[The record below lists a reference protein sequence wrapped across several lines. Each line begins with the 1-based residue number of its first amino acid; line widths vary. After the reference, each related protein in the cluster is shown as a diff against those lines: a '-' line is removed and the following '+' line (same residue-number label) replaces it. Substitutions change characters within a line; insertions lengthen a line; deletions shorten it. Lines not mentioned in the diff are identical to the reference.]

1 MANRDLHLTRNIG
14 IMAHID
20 AGKTTTSERILF
32 YTGKTH
38 KIGEVHD
45 GAATM
50 DWMAQEQERGITITS
65 AATTCSWEYNKNKY
79 KINLIDTPGH
89 VDFTAEVERSLR
101 VLDGAVATY
110 SAADGVQPQSET
122 VWRQA
127 DKYNVPR
134 IGYVNKMDRSGADFF
149 ETVQQMKDILGAN
162 PVAIQIPIGAEENFK
177 GVVDLIKMK
186 AILWHDETM
195 GAEYDIEDIPADLVD
210 EAEEWREKL
219 LDAASSFDDEL
230 MELYLDGKDIPE
242 EMIIAAI
249 RKGCISM
256 ECTPMLLGSS
266 YKNKGV
272 QPLLDYVC
280 AFLPSPLDT
289 EAIVGTNPDT
299 EAEED
304 RKPSENEPT
313 AALAFK
319 IATDPFMGRLVFF
332 RVYSGKVEAGSYVY
346 NPRSGKK
353 ERISRLFQ
361 MNSNKEIPMQSID
374 AGDIGA
380 GVGFKDIRTG
390 DTLCSE
396 EHPIVLES
404 MSFPD
409 TVLSIAVEPKSQAD
423 IAKLDNGLAKLAEED
438 PTFTVRTDEQSGQTI
453 ISGMGELH
461 LDIIID
467 RLKREFKVEC
477 NQGKPQVN
485 YKEAISR
492 AAQSRETFKKQSGGR
507 GKFACIDVTI
517 EPKDEDFKEGDL
529 QFVNVVKGGNVPKE
543 FIPSV
548 EKGFR
553 DCLSNGV
560 LGGFPM
566 TGLKVTLTDGSF
578 HPVDSDQLSFELVA
592 HQAFKKLCPMAGP
605 VLMEPIMR
613 VEVVTPEENM
623 GDVIGDL
630 NKRRGL
636 VQGMDEARSGA
647 RIVKAMVPLSEMFGY
662 VTALRTITSGRA
674 TSSMEYDHHSPV
686 SSALAKEIL
695 TELNGHPELV
705 K

>member
-20 AGKTTTSERILF
+20 AGKTTTSERILY

-50 DWMAQEQERGITITS
+50 DWMVQEQERGITITS
-65 AATTCSWEYNKNKY
+65 AATTCNWTWNNKTF

-101 VLDGAVATY
+101 VLDGAIATY

-162 PVAIQIPIGAEENFK
+162 PVPVQIPIGAEENFK

-186 AILWHDETM
+186 AILWHDETL
-195 GAEYDIEDIPADLVD
+195 GAEFDVEEIPADLVD
-210 EAEEWREKL
+210 EANEWRDKMLEN
-219 LDAASSFDDEL
+219 AANFDDEL

-242 EMIIAAI
+242 DMIIRAL

-256 ECTPMLLGSS
+256 QCCPMTLGSS

-272 QPLLDYVC
+272 QPLLDYTC

-289 EAIVGTNPDT
+289 ENVKGTNPDT
-299 EAEED
+299 GEEED
-304 RKPSENEPT
+304 RKPDENQPV

-332 RVYSGKVEAGSYVY
+332 RVYSGKVTAGSYVY

-361 MNSNKEIPMQSID
+361 MNSKQEIPMESID

-390 DTLCSE
+390 DTLCDE
-396 EHPIVLES
+396 DHPIVLES
-404 MSFPD
+404 MTFPD
-409 TVLSIAVEPKSQAD
+409 PVIQVAVEPKSQAD

-438 PTFTVRTDEQSGQTI
+438 PTFQVHTDEQSGQTI
-453 ISGMGELH
+453 IAGMGELH
-461 LDIIID
+461 LDIILD

-477 NQGKPQVN
+477 NEGKPQVTIRRLSLVQPRVVRPTRN
-485 YKEAISR
+485 RRVVVVSLPALMLLSVPRTMTTQKAICSSSTTSR
-492 AAQSRETFKKQSGGR
+492 AVMCQRSLSPLCRKVSRSASHR
-507 GKFACIDVTI
+507 VC
-517 EPKDEDFKEGDL
+517 
-529 QFVNVVKGGNVPKE
+529 
-543 FIPSV
+543 SV
-548 EKGFR
+548 A
-553 DCLSNGV
+553 SQWWV
-560 LGGFPM
+560 
-566 TGLKVTLTDGSF
+566 
-578 HPVDSDQLSFELVA
+578 
-592 HQAFKKLCPMAGP
+592 
-605 VLMEPIMR
+605 
-613 VEVVTPEENM
+613 
-623 GDVIGDL
+623 
-630 NKRRGL
+630 
-636 VQGMDEARSGA
+636 
-647 RIVKAMVPLSEMFGY
+647 
-662 VTALRTITSGRA
+662 
-674 TSSMEYDHHSPV
+674 
-686 SSALAKEIL
+686 
-695 TELNGHPELV
+695 
-705 K
+705 